1 MDQIVRADV
10 TTGKSFSC
18 FGILHQNT
26 TTKFVLG
33 ERNIGD
39 TNVSFLFFSSQ
50 STGNVNMINWF

>member
-10 TTGKSFSC
+10 TTGKSFSR